1 MNALQTSN
9 TYTKIIRY
17 RLDDKQYFTDLLK
30 RENTTE
36 QAVTEIIGDKE
47 YFTAIFTLYGY
58 ERNGHISIDRY
69 ELTNNNG
76 QKISINSL
84 NGYEH
89 GIIINECYR
98 HFYGHKADLHGT
110 FEIVT

>member
-1 MNALQTSN
+1 MNALQTTN
-9 TYTKIIRY
+9 TYNKIIRY
-17 RLDDKQYFTDLLK
+17 HLDDKQYFTDLLK
-30 RENTTE
+30 RENATE
-36 QAVTEIIGDKE
+36 QKVAEIIGDKE

-58 ERNGHISIDRY
+58 ERNGSISIDRY
-69 ELTNNNG
+69 KLTDNNG

-110 FEIVT
+110 FEIVA